1 MSGRPD
7 IHSLLKKIMRSTMTE
22 YKKGANHCNEIQE
35 EDLVKDLR
43 DGILEFIIL
52 KIIYIYTQVPS
63 LSQWTSDKFLNNCF
77 F

>member
-52 KIIYIYTQVPS
+52 KIIYIYILRCLPCHNGLQTN
-63 LSQWTSDKFLNNCF
+63 F
-77 F
+77 